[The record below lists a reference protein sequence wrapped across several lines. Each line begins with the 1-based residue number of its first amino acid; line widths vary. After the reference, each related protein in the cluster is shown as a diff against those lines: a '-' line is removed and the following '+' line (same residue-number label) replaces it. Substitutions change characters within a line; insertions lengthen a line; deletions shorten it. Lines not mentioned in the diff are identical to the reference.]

1 MNLEPIINTQMLN
14 AQDHTLA
21 DLPVEVLNK
30 IFRHSRG
37 RDLLNISAVCK
48 YWFQII
54 AESEDYMG
62 KIRIKTDEHGT
73 SNILKLTKLLKKTT
87 RKYQHLSIRN
97 AYDEF
102 NQEFKAMP
110 FHWRSMHL
118 TRLTYSSKFISF
130 IKNFTDTL
138 YEIELFDLNFNNVLE
153 VPVVHFPQ
161 LRILKI
167 NCSRVESNFG
177 IGVFKSALSHL
188 TDLSISYEAFYEI
201 FRNQATANIKIRL
214 TKLEIL
220 RKFENLKV
228 LDMVEDFLK
237 TQKNCLVEI
246 KLDSLEKTTLEVL
259 WNEMKVIQKVT
270 IGSRDVDIATCLK
283 LNTNHTIQ
291 ELRVQSNELGDTTY
305 ERIFDST
312 PNLRSL
318 IVPKMDQ
325 NLLEEASQ
333 NLKKLE
339 YLHCW
344 NITTDYPRGTI
355 KFKRLKR
362 IAFCDFTTS
371 NEAANKVLQGLSFIE
386 QKQRVLKW
394 LTKGNK
400 NNKQ

>member
-1 MNLEPIINTQMLN
+1 MNLEPIINIQLLN
-14 AQDHTLA
+14 VQDHTLA

-48 YWFQII
+48 YWYSIV

-73 SNILKLTKLLKKTT
+73 SNIRRLKKMLHQTT

-97 AYDEF
+97 AYDF
-102 NQEFKAMP
+102 NQDFKVMS
-110 FHWRSMHL
+110 FNWKSIHL
-118 TRLTYSSKFISF
+118 TRLTYSGKFITFLS
-130 IKNFTDTL
+130 NFSETL
-138 YEIELFDLNFNNVLE
+138 QEIEMFDLNFNTVEE

-161 LRILKI
+161 LRVLKI

-177 IGVFKSALSHL
+177 IGIFKSALSHL
-188 TDLSISYEAFYEI
+188 TELSISYEAFHEI
-201 FRNQATANIKIRL
+201 FRNQATANMKIKL
-214 TKLEIL
+214 NKLEIS
-220 RKFENLKV
+220 RKFENFKT
-228 LDMVEDFLK
+228 LDMVEDFLR
-237 TQKNCLVEI
+237 TQKNCLEEV

-259 WNEMKVIQKVT
+259 WNEMKVIRKVT
-270 IGSRDVDIATCLK
+270 IGSRDVDIAPCLK

-291 ELRVQSNELGDTTY
+291 ELRVQSNEVGDTIY
-305 ERIFDST
+305 EMIFDAT

-318 IVPKMDQ
+318 IVPKIDQ
-325 NLLEEASQ
+325 NLLEVASQ

-344 NITTDYPRGTI
+344 NITTDYPNGNI

-371 NEAANKVLQGLSFIE
+371 NEASNKVLQGLSFIE

-394 LTKGNK
+394 LTKGK
-400 NNKQ
+400 SNKQ